1 MHRRYVSLTLCSVL
15 LSGCANFTAG
25 NLFSHYS
32 AQNKDLYQSV
42 AAGNY
47 TEATDN
53 LDDFVAGD
61 VLDNLEKGRVYFLDA
76 QYPQSFSAFEKS
88 DQAVKEQQDE
98 ATISLSRSANSV
110 GSLAINDNLKEYIAP
125 DYELGFLHLYLG
137 LNYLQ
142 QQKLEDALVEMRR
155 ANQVQ
160 EAARKSREAELDNA
174 QQQLEDEGVSP
185 NIGAV
190 LAHYPDAGKKLS
202 AVQNGYLFF
211 LSGLLYETSH
221 DLNDA
226 YVDYRRALAVAP
238 NNQAVIEASIRVAKA
253 LAMNED
259 LRMLKKR
266 YGDMPSLNTGQGRVI
281 LIDEQ
286 GIVDA
291 LDGWQLTLPLYD
303 SRGQL
308 ALYSVALPYYPSHAH
323 HGKADLVLNQ
333 KVVLGSRLADVNN
346 MAKQDLTE
354 RMPTLVVRQVLRV
367 IAKDELRKNTTQG
380 NDIGSLVFN
389 IWNTLTEQPDTR
401 SWLTLPAQVNAMSQL
416 VSAGEQTLQ
425 VGQKSYTFN
434 VPSGGTTLVWLSRQ
448 GDNATIWHKQLG
460 KL

>member
-1 MHRRYVSLTLCSVL
+1 MHRRYVSLALCSLL

-42 AAGNY
+42 AEGNY
-47 TEATDN
+47 TEATDHFN
-53 LDDFVAGD
+53 DFVAGD
-61 VLDNLEKGRVYFLDA
+61 VLDNMEKGRVYFLDT
-76 QYPQSFSAFEKS
+76 QYPQSFAAFEKS
-88 DQAVKEQQDE
+88 DEAVKQQQDE

-110 GSLAINDNLKEYIAP
+110 GSLAVNDNLKDYIAP

-142 QQKLEDALVEMRR
+142 QQKFEDALVEMRR

-160 EAARKSREAELDNA
+160 EAARKSREADLENA
-174 QQQLEDEGVSP
+174 QQQMEDEGVSP
-185 NIGAV
+185 NLGAV
-190 LAHYPDAGKKLS
+190 LSHYPDAGKKLS

-211 LSGLLYETSH
+211 LSALLYETSH

-238 NNQAVIEASIRVAKA
+238 NNRAVIDGTIRVAKS
-253 LAMNED
+253 LGMNED
-259 LRMLKKR
+259 LGLLVKR
-266 YGDMPSLNTGQGRVI
+266 YGNNTSLKKGQGRVI
-281 LIDEQ
+281 IIDEQ
-286 GIVDA
+286 GVVDA
-291 LDGWQLTLPLYD
+291 LDGWRLSLPLYD
-303 SRGQL
+303 SRGQA
-308 ALYSVALPYYPSHAH
+308 ALYSVALPYYPPRPH
-323 HGKADLVLNQ
+323 HEKADLVLNQ
-333 KVVLGSRLADVNN
+333 QVIAGSLLADVNN
-346 MAKQDLTE
+346 MAKRDLSE
-354 RMPTLVVRQVLRV
+354 RMPALVVRQVLRV
-367 IAKDELRKNTTQG
+367 IAKDELRKTTTQG

-401 SWLTLPAQVNAMSQL
+401 SWLTLPAQVDAMSHV

-434 VPSGGTTLVWLSRQ
+434 VPDEGTTLVWLSRQ

>member
-174 QQQLEDEGVSP
+174 QKQLEDEGVSP

-266 YGDMPSLNTGQGRVI
+266 YGDMPSLKTGQGRVI
-281 LIDEQ
+281 IIDEQ

-291 LDGWQLTLPLYD
+291 LNGWQLTLPLYD
-303 SRGQL
+303 SRGQS
-308 ALYSVALPYYPSHAH
+308 ALYSVALPYYPPHAH
-323 HGKADLVLNQ
+323 HDKADLVLNQ
-333 KVVLGSRLADVNN
+333 EVVLGSRLADVNN

-354 RMPTLVVRQVLRV
+354 RMPALVVRQVLRV

-401 SWLTLPAQVNAMSQL
+401 SWLTLPAQVNAMSKF

-434 VPSGGTTLVWLSRQ
+434 VPAGGTTLVWLSRQ